1 MGMTTSR
8 QAPPEP
14 PAQSVYWRRRFIALI
29 AGVSVLAI
37 ITWAFAGALRGT
49 APAGDAAATTTVSER
64 PPSVAAAAASQP
76 AAPAGQS
83 DLAASQSAAGVSQ
96 SAAAASPSPSPGA
109 ASRAAAMPGGK
120 TPAVA
125 RHPPR
130 ACLPGDVVLSLFAS
144 QASYPA
150 GQAPAFVVDVVST
163 GKHSCAF
170 NVGSRHLRLQIS
182 DGTAK
187 VWTSAGCPE
196 GKASLVTRL
205 HRGIPVAVPV
215 SWNGQ
220 PSSAGCAGSAAPPV
234 AGTYT
239 AVATDGSG
247 TSNTLT
253 FVIG

>member
-1 MGMTTSR
+1 MTTSR

-29 AGVSVLAI
+29 TGVSVLAI
-37 ITWAFAGALRGT
+37 ITWAFAGALRGA
-49 APAGDAAATTTVSER
+49 APAGDAAATSTVSER
-64 PPSVAAAAASQP
+64 PLSVAAAAASQP
-76 AAPAGQS
+76 AAPASQS

-96 SAAAASPSPSPGA
+96 SAAAASPSPSPSPGA
-109 ASRAAAMPGGK
+109 ASQAAAMPGGK

-125 RHPPR
+125 SHPPR
-130 ACLPGDVVLSLFAS
+130 ACLAGDVVLSLFAS

-150 GQAPAFVVDVVST
+150 GQTPAFVVDVVST
-163 GKHSCAF
+163 GKRSCAF
-170 NVGSRHLRLQIS
+170 NVGSRHVRLQIS
-182 DGTAK
+182 DGTTK
-187 VWTSAGCPE
+187 VWTSADCPE

-215 SWNGQ
+215 SWSGK
-220 PSSAGCAGSAAPPV
+220 PASAGCAGSAAPPA
-234 AGTYT
+234 AGSYT